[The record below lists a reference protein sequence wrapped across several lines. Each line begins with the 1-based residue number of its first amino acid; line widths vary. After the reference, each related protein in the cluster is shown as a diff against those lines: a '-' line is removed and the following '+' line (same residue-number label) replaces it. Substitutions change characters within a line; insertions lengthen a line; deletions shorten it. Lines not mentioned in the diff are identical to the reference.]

1 MGSLL
6 AFDFGEKRL
15 GIAHTDPLNIIASG
29 LTTLSPS
36 EAINFLKKYKLQND
50 IDALVIGQSKRYD
63 GSFPTIEKKV
73 LKFINELER
82 NLPEI
87 KIIRYDERFT
97 SKIAKKTILESGL
110 KKLKR
115 RNKKLVDKISATI
128 ILQSYLESI
137 KNTQ

>member
-36 EAINFLKKYKLQND
+36 EAINFLKKYKLQNN
-50 IDALVIGQSKRYD
+50 IDTLVIGQSKRCD

>member
-36 EAINFLKKYKLQND
+36 EAINFLKKYKLQNN

>member
-36 EAINFLKKYKLQND
+36 EAINFLKKYKLQNN

-63 GSFPTIEKKV
+63 GSFPSIEKKV

-110 KKLKR
+110 KKHKR
-115 RNKKLVDKISATI
+115 RDKKLVDKISATI

>member
-115 RNKKLVDKISATI
+115 RDKKLVDKISATI